1 VHLHH
6 CNPLHQKAPLFMVK
20 LFVKKGIDFK
30 ENTLRITPVT
40 IRIILYFLFLTL
52 LKVTSN
58 KFSGAFVNY

>member
-1 VHLHH
+1 
-6 CNPLHQKAPLFMVK
+6 MVK

>member
-1 VHLHH
+1 MHH
-6 CNPLHQKAPLFMVK
+6 CNPLHQKAPLSMVK

-30 ENTLRITPVT
+30 ENTLRVTPVT